1 MKIVLVAGARPNFM
15 KIAPIYA
22 AMQKFT
28 ELEPYILHTGQH
40 YDHALSESFFEDLAL
55 PPPSFHLGVGSG
67 TAGEQIGRIIIACEQ
82 TFYEQS
88 PDLVIVVGD
97 VNSTL
102 ACALV
107 AQKQSIALAHVEA
120 GLRSF
125 DRTMPEE
132 INRVLTDQISDY
144 LFTTESVARKNL
156 LREGIPDERIF
167 LSAM

>member
-102 ACALV
+102 PAPSSHRNSQLHLPTSKPVCDL
-107 AQKQSIALAHVEA
+107 SIA
-120 GLRSF
+120 
-125 DRTMPEE
+125 PC
-132 INRVLTDQISDY
+132 
-144 LFTTESVARKNL
+144 RKK
-156 LREGIPDERIF
+156 
-167 LSAM
+167 